1 MISRLHSLDRRL
13 LDEFQRDFPLVHRPF
28 AQIAETVGTTEAEV
42 LTRLIGLQGDGRIAR
57 VGATVR
63 PNTVGASTLAAM
75 AIPEDRLEE
84 VAARVGKEAG
94 VNHSYLRENDWNLWF
109 VSTAPDEAALETS
122 LQAIRRDTGLDV
134 LDLRLVRPFNIDLGF
149 SLSGQARTLP
159 RRPAPDLSILQ
170 PGDRAILHALS
181 QGLPLTNAP
190 FSTLSGQLGLTEDTL
205 IDRINALYAA
215 SIITRMGVIVRHRS
229 IGWSSNAM
237 VVWKLPEDRMVPAGE
252 ALASHPGV
260 TLCYQRRTVPGL
272 WEYGL
277 YSMIHARSRSEALD
291 ILASATELPELS
303 GADHLPLFSVRCYK
317 QTGAQLAPAS
327 TKVA

>member
-28 AQIAETVGTTEAEV
+28 AQIAQTMGTTEAEV

-57 VGATVR
+57 VGGTVR

-75 AIPEDRLEE
+75 AIPEERLEE

-109 VSTAPDEAALETS
+109 VNTAPDETALETS
-122 LQAIRRDTGLDV
+122 LEAIRQDTGLDV

-170 PGDRAILHALS
+170 AGDRAILHALS
-181 QGLPLTNAP
+181 QGLPLTNTP
-190 FSTLSGQLGLTEDTL
+190 FANLAGQLGLTEDLL
-205 IDRINALYAA
+205 ISRIQALYDA
-215 SIITRMGVIVRHRS
+215 SIITRIGVIVRHRS

-237 VVWKLPEDRMVPAGE
+237 VVWNLPQAQMIPAGE

-260 TLCYQRRTVPGL
+260 TLCYQRRTVPGV
-272 WEYGL
+272 WDYGL
-277 YSMIHARSRSEALD
+277 YSMIHARSRSEAMD
-291 ILASATELPELS
+291 ILASAAELPELA
-303 GADHLPLFSVRCYK
+303 GADRLPLFSVRCYK
-317 QTGAQLAPAS
+317 QTGAQLASGKAR
-327 TKVA
+327 TA